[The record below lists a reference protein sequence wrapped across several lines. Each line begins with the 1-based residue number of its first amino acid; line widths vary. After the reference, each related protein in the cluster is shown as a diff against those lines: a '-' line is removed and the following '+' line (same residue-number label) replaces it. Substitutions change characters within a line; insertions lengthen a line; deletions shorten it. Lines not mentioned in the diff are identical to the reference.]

1 MGEEQGGRGTGVTG
15 PGRLAAGPGTELIPS
30 PYTRCPGTGVG
41 INSAPCLLW
50 VCALVLLLVSACS
63 RPDTSYFPTAPGTE
77 WTYDIRR
84 IVPEFNEPIIQKSI
98 VRNLPA
104 RTVDGVTY
112 YPKAYANGSIRH
124 FTRSADG
131 ISRSSPGHEGTAP
144 VIAYPLNVGAEWSTG
159 SRLYLFDLPKR
170 LEGAWDRLSSN
181 LELDYTI
188 TSLDDPVD
196 VPAGYFP
203 RCLRID
209 AVGFLAL
216 PSRLMLGIRIIKVE
230 QTQWYAPGV
239 GLIRMTRREY
249 AIPNLYPSEYTQA
262 LTSFKRK

>member
-1 MGEEQGGRGTGVTG
+1 MSVNGKRGPAPEPR
-15 PGRLAAGPGTELIPS
+15 PGRPGTELIS
-30 PYTRCPGTGVG
+30 FPYARCLG
-41 INSAPCLLW
+41 
-50 VCALVLLLVSACS
+50 ALVLLLVSSCS
-63 RPDTSYFPTAPGTE
+63 STETGYFPTAPGHE

-84 IVPEFNEPIIQKSI
+84 IVPEFNEPIVQKSI

-104 RTVDGVTY
+104 RTVGDITY

-124 FTRSADG
+124 FTRSAEG
-131 ISRSSPGHEGTAP
+131 ISRGNPGHDSADP
-144 VIAYPLNVGAEWSTG
+144 VIGYPLSVGSEWSAG
-159 SRLYLFDLPKR
+159 SRLYLFDLPKK
-170 LEGAWDRLSSN
+170 LEGAWDRISSN

-209 AVGFLAL
+209 AIGFLDL

-230 QTQWYAPGV
+230 QSQWYAPGV
-239 GLIRMTRREY
+239 GLVKMTRKEY
-249 AIPNLYPSEYTQA
+249 AIPNLYPSEYTQV

>member
-1 MGEEQGGRGTGVTG
+1 MGKAEAGRGVGVTG
-15 PGRLAAGPGTELIPS
+15 PGRPEAGPGTELIPS
-30 PYTRCPGTGVG
+30 PYTRCLYGV
-41 INSAPCLLW
+41 
-50 VCALVLLLVSACS
+50 VLLLLSSCS
-63 RPDTSYFPTAPGTE
+63 SPDVSYFPTAPGHE

-98 VRNLPA
+98 VRNLRA
-104 RTVDGVTY
+104 RTVDGITY

-131 ISRSSPGHEGTAP
+131 IGRGDPGHEGADP
-144 VIAYPLNVGAEWSTG
+144 LIGYPLSVGSEWSAG

-170 LEGAWDRLSSN
+170 LEGAWDRISSN

-209 AVGFLAL
+209 AIGFLDL

-230 QTQWYAPGV
+230 QSQWYAPGV
-239 GLIRMTRREY
+239 GLVKMTRKEY
-249 AIPNLYPSEYTQA
+249 AIPNLYPSEYTQV
-262 LTSFKRK
+262 LTSFKR

>member
-1 MGEEQGGRGTGVTG
+1 MRANGKRGGAPEPG
-15 PGRLAAGPGTELIPS
+15 PVRPGTEVIPS
-30 PYTRCPGTGVG
+30 PYTRRPGTGGG
-41 INSAPCLLW
+41 INSVACLLRA
-50 VCALVLLLVSACS
+50 CALVLLLAPACS
-63 RPDTSYFPTAPGTE
+63 PPDTSYFPTTPGHE

-84 IVPEFNEPIIQKSI
+84 IVPEFNEPIRQKSI
-98 VRNLPA
+98 VRNLPD

-131 ISRSSPGHEGTAP
+131 ISRGNPGHEGADP
-144 VIAYPLNVGAEWSTG
+144 VIARPLNVGNEWSAG

-170 LEGAWDRLSSN
+170 LEGAWDRISSN

-188 TSLDDPVD
+188 TSLDDSVD

-209 AVGFLAL
+209 AIGFLDL

-239 GLIRMTRREY
+239 GLVKMTRREY
-249 AIPNLYPSEYTQA
+249 AIPNLYPSEYTQV
-262 LTSFKRK
+262 LTSFKR